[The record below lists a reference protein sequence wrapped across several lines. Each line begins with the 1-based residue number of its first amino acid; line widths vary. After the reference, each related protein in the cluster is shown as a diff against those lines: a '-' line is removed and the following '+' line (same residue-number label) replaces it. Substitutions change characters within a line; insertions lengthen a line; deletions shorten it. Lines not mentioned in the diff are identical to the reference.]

1 MSYLRDAMQKA
12 EMLRK
17 SAIPSTEQETPS
29 PSPKEPLR
37 VNKTILSILCLQF
50 LWIFILGGIF
60 YVFIKQDYRESL
72 NPIRDKLEQLGGKL
86 DPLKDQINRVEES
99 IKLFNKLV
107 TEGKFSVKEINT
119 PLPALPREITDS
131 VPTVRPPV
139 EQTEPS
145 AIETKPL
152 PPSPPK
158 EIFQNLEQYHKVERG
173 ETLYRISKRYG
184 ISVEE
189 LRRLNKLQ
197 DGQSIQTGQKLL
209 VNPLK
214 NQ

>member
-1 MSYLRDAMQKA
+1 MSYIRDALQEA

-17 SAIPSTEQETPS
+17 SATPSTGQKVPVQSE
-29 PSPKEPLR
+29 KEPIR
-37 VNKTILSILCLQF
+37 ANKTIFSILCLQF
-50 LWIFILGGIF
+50 LGILILGG
-60 YVFIKQDYRESL
+60 VFFVSIKQDYRESL

-86 DPLKDQINRVEES
+86 DPLKDQINRVEDSVKS
-99 IKLFNKLV
+99 INKLV

-119 PLPALPREITDS
+119 PLIALPREIPDS
-131 VPTVRPPV
+131 VTTVSPPV
-139 EQTEPS
+139 KHAEPP
-145 AIETKPL
+145 AIEIKPL

-158 EIFQNLEQYHKVERG
+158 EMLKDSEQYHKVEQG

-189 LRRLNKLQ
+189 IRRLNKLQ
-197 DGQSIQTGQKLL
+197 QDQAIQTGQKLL
-209 VNPLK
+209 VSPAK

>member
-1 MSYLRDAMQKA
+1 MSYIRDAMQKA

-17 SAIPSTEQETPS
+17 SATPPTQQEVS
-29 PSPKEPLR
+29 VPSPKEQIR
-37 VNKTILSILCLQF
+37 VNKTILSIFILQF
-50 LWIFILGGIF
+50 LLIFIQGGIF
-60 YVFIKQDYRESL
+60 YVYIKQDFRESL

-86 DPLKDQINRVEES
+86 DPLKDQINRVEDSVKS
-99 IKLFNKLV
+99 INKLV

-119 PLPALPREITDS
+119 PLSPLPKEIPDT
-131 VPTVRPPV
+131 VKIVRPPV
-139 EQTEPS
+139 KQTETP
-145 AIETKPL
+145 AIEIKPL

-158 EIFQNLEQYHKVERG
+158 EMRKDSEQYHKVKQG

-189 LRRLNKLQ
+189 IRRVNKLQ
-197 DGQSIQTGQKLL
+197 EGQAIQTGQKLL
-209 VNPLK
+209 ISPVK

>member
-1 MSYLRDAMQKA
+1 
-12 EMLRK
+12 
-17 SAIPSTEQETPS
+17 
-29 PSPKEPLR
+29 
-37 VNKTILSILCLQF
+37 LQF

-86 DPLKDQINRVEES
+86 DPLKDQINRVEDSVKS
-99 IKLFNKLV
+99 INKLV

-119 PLPALPREITDS
+119 PIPALPREIPDS
-131 VPTVRPPV
+131 FTTVSLPAKQAETP
-139 EQTEPS
+139 
-145 AIETKPL
+145 AIENKPL

-158 EIFQNLEQYHKVERG
+158 EKRQDSEQYHKVEQG

-189 LRRLNKLQ
+189 IRRVNKLQ
-197 DGQSIQTGQKLL
+197 EGQSIQTGQKLL
-209 VNPLK
+209 ISSVK